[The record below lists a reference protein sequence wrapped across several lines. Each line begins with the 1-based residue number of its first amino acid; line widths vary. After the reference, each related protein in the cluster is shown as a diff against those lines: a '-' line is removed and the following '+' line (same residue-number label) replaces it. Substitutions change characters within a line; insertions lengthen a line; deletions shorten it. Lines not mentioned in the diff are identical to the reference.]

1 MANKKKK
8 TATTNAGAKSKE
20 QLVIHQIV
28 VKAPQ
33 RKVYDVGNWRTALS
47 SADNGRTKQLYDLL
61 DDIMIDG
68 VLSDAV
74 QKRIDAV
81 TNSELTFQNAAGE
94 EVEEIADPMD
104 TTAWEDLLTEIPKK
118 KIYGR
123 SGIEMTFNDGFN
135 VEPIPA
141 KHINLEK
148 PHNPPAGHG
157 RNRHTIRGRFT
168 AAHSRQRPGFRF
180 VTQGGSLCHLQTW
193 RLWGLVTM
201 DRAFRD
207 APAHR

>member
-1 MANKKKK
+1 MP
-8 TATTNAGAKSKE
+8 GQKSKE

-81 TNSELTFQNAAGE
+81 TNSELTFQNAAG
-94 EVEEIADPMD
+94 
-104 TTAWEDLLTEIPKK
+104 
-118 KIYGR
+118 
-123 SGIEMTFNDGFN
+123 
-135 VEPIPA
+135 
-141 KHINLEK
+141 
-148 PHNPPAGHG
+148 
-157 RNRHTIRGRFT
+157 
-168 AAHSRQRPGFRF
+168 
-180 VTQGGSLCHLQTW
+180 GGS
-193 RLWGLVTM
+193 GG
-201 DRAFRD
+201 DRRPD
-207 APAHR
+207 GHHRMGGSAD

>member
-1 MANKKKK
+1 MTMANKKKK
-8 TATTNAGAKSKE
+8 TATTNTGAKSKE

-81 TNSELTFQNAAGE
+81 TNS
-94 EVEEIADPMD
+94 
-104 TTAWEDLLTEIPKK
+104 
-118 KIYGR
+118 
-123 SGIEMTFNDGFN
+123 
-135 VEPIPA
+135 
-141 KHINLEK
+141 
-148 PHNPPAGHG
+148 
-157 RNRHTIRGRFT
+157 
-168 AAHSRQRPGFRF
+168 
-180 VTQGGSLCHLQTW
+180 
-193 RLWGLVTM
+193 
-201 DRAFRD
+201 
-207 APAHR
+207 

>member
-68 VLSDAV
+68 VLSKSASM
-74 QKRIDAV
+74 RSR
-81 TNSELTFQNAAGE
+81 TRS
-94 EVEEIADPMD
+94 
-104 TTAWEDLLTEIPKK
+104 LLSKMRL
-118 KIYGR
+118 GR
-123 SGIEMTFNDGFN
+123 KWRRS
-135 VEPIPA
+135 
-141 KHINLEK
+141 
-148 PHNPPAGHG
+148 
-157 RNRHTIRGRFT
+157 
-168 AAHSRQRPGFRF
+168 
-180 VTQGGSLCHLQTW
+180 QT
-193 RLWGLVTM
+193 
-201 DRAFRD
+201 
-207 APAHR
+207 

>member
-1 MANKKKK
+1 M
-8 TATTNAGAKSKE
+8 TWG
-20 QLVIHQIV
+20 I
-28 VKAPQ
+28 
-33 RKVYDVGNWRTALS
+33 G
-47 SADNGRTKQLYDLL
+47 GRTKQLYDLL

-94 EVEEIADPMD
+94 EVEEIADLMD
-104 TTAWEDLLTEIPKK
+104 TTAWEDLLTEILKK

-141 KHINLEK
+141 KHINLK
-148 PHNPPAGHG
+148 
-157 RNRHTIRGRFT
+157 NRTIL
-168 AAHSRQRPGFRF
+168 RQDTDEIGI
-180 VTQGGSLCHLQTW
+180 QTW

-201 DRAFRD
+201 DRTFRD

>member
-1 MANKKKK
+1 MANRKKRRPRQMP
-8 TATTNAGAKSKE
+8 GQKSKE

-81 TNSELTFQNAAGE
+81 TNSELNF
-94 EVEEIADPMD
+94 
-104 TTAWEDLLTEIPKK
+104 PKMRL
-118 KIYGR
+118 GR
-123 SGIEMTFNDGFN
+123 KWRRS
-135 VEPIPA
+135 
-141 KHINLEK
+141 
-148 PHNPPAGHG
+148 
-157 RNRHTIRGRFT
+157 
-168 AAHSRQRPGFRF
+168 
-180 VTQGGSLCHLQTW
+180 QT
-193 RLWGLVTM
+193 
-201 DRAFRD
+201 
-207 APAHR
+207 

>member
-1 MANKKKK
+1 MTMANKKKK

-81 TNSELTFQNAAGE
+81 KLFRFLPGIRYDPDKSELFSF
-94 EVEEIADPMD
+94 
-104 TTAWEDLLTEIPKK
+104 L
-118 KIYGR
+118 
-123 SGIEMTFNDGFN
+123 
-135 VEPIPA
+135 A
-141 KHINLEK
+141 K
-148 PHNPPAGHG
+148 
-157 RNRHTIRGRFT
+157 
-168 AAHSRQRPGFRF
+168 
-180 VTQGGSLCHLQTW
+180 
-193 RLWGLVTM
+193 
-201 DRAFRD
+201 
-207 APAHR
+207 